1 MKPNRTSTFGI
12 LGILVAGGLAAC
24 RPDDSGPTEEQLRAR
39 RLAAS
44 EACAAERLLQQAE
57 DELATLESLGVT
69 AGPVAFQRAFV
80 QHARLRLAA
89 LAQLDSAL
97 NHARSPTDSARYHD
111 AFKRIQIRA
120 PDPESVE
127 ANVFRSYESKA
138 AAILADADH
147 PCNWQPELEASR

>member
-1 MKPNRTSTFGI
+1 MKCNGILALGI
-12 LGILVAGGLAAC
+12 LGTLVAGGLGAC
-24 RPDDSGPTEEQLRAR
+24 TPDESGPTEEQLRER
-39 RLAAS
+39 RLAARQ
-44 EACAAERLLQQAE
+44 ACAAERLLQQAE

-69 AGPVAFQRAFV
+69 EGPVAFQRAFV

-97 NHARSPTDSARYHD
+97 NRAESTADSARYHD

-127 ANVFRSYESKA
+127 ANVFRSYEAKA

-147 PCNWQPELEASR
+147 PCNWQPELEESR